1 MRESTGSY
9 RRQRRNLQG
18 LEPVLAQT
26 QTRVCLIPHQRER
39 QSRPGAAHLSR
50 AGHLRVKSTGDNPLY
65 HEGEKPVV
73 RVVRDALI
81 IEVRQRGKKYTTVI
95 PLRSR

>member
-1 MRESTGSY
+1 
-9 RRQRRNLQG
+9 
-18 LEPVLAQT
+18 
-26 QTRVCLIPHQRER
+26 
-39 QSRPGAAHLSR
+39 
-50 AGHLRVKSTGDNPLY
+50 VKSTGDNPLY

-95 PLRSR
+95 PLKWLARGAHPKTTWK